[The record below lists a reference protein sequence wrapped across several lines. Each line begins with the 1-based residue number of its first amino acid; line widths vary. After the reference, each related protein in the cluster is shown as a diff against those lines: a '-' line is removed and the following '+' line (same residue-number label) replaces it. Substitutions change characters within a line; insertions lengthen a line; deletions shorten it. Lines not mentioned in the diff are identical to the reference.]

1 MMTPMVSQASD
12 SQTGSDEA
20 TRFER
25 ETSVAPIGGGRYRAI
40 LHRSWWIIAGPNGGY
55 IAAILLRAMVAA
67 VDDDSRRPR
76 SLTVQFLRPP
86 TEGDVTVEV
95 VTERSGRTVTNLT
108 ARMTQDDR
116 LIALALGAFGTDKS
130 DAVSFDESN
139 GLADAVGLESVPS
152 PESVEVVE
160 IDPDRD
166 VPMREHYDLRWVIG
180 ARPFTTEEPSGERA
194 RSGGW
199 LRPAEQVPVDEIVL
213 AAMSDAWMPP
223 VFSKL
228 TAPAPVPTIDLTIHF
243 RALPAD
249 PLGFCFVLFESPLA
263 SRGYL
268 VEHGQLLAPDGTL
281 LAESRQLAVL
291 A

>member
-1 MMTPMVSQASD
+1 MVSQASD
-12 SQTGSDEA
+12 SPTGADKA
-20 TRFER
+20 TRFGR
-25 ETSVAPIGGGRYRAI
+25 ETSVVPIGGGLYRAI
-40 LHRSWWIIAGPNGGY
+40 LHQSWWIITGPNGGY

-67 VDDDSRRPR
+67 VDDASRRPR
-76 SLTVQFLRPP
+76 SLTVQYLRPP
-86 TEGDVTVEV
+86 TEGDVIIEV

-108 ARMTQDDR
+108 ARMTQDDK
-116 LIALALGAFGTDKS
+116 LIALALGAFGTDKPDS
-130 DAVSFDESN
+130 LSFDESN
-139 GLADAVGLESVPS
+139 GLADVVGLESVPV

-160 IDPDRD
+160 VDPDRD
-166 VPMREHYDLRWVIG
+166 VPMRAHYDLRWVIG
-180 ARPFTTEEPSGERA
+180 ALPFTTDGAAGERA

-199 LRPAEQVPVDEIVL
+199 LRPVEQVPVDEVVL

-228 TAPAPVPTIDLTIHF
+228 AAPAPVPTVDLTIHF
-243 RALPAD
+243 RSLPAD
-249 PLGFCFVLFESPLA
+249 PLGFCFVLFESPVA
-263 SRGYL
+263 SHGYL